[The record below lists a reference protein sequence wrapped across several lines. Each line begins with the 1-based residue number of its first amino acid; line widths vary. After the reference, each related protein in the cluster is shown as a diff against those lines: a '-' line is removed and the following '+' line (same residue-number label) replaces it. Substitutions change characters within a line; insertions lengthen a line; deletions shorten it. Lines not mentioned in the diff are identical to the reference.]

1 MKRLAEAYTVLKN
14 DPLNYEFRQINLSK
28 LIQSIIP
35 DVLQTDVKS
44 VILQTLNN
52 ALQKHKIELG
62 AIVENRTEKTNSSVL
77 KAKPESVVQD
87 DKGLVEKDYTK
98 PEEAFSEEELVLF
111 RRIEYLRS
119 QI

>member
-1 MKRLAEAYTVLKN
+1 MFKQYSDVETDNVEFQDINEFCIKQLELKHA
-14 DPLNYEFRQINLSK
+14 
-28 LIQSIIP
+28 SI
-35 DVLQTDVKS
+35 V
-44 VILQTLNN
+44 
-52 ALQKHKIELG
+52 G

-77 KAKPESVVQD
+77 KAQPESVVQD